1 MISRTAL
8 ILSLGAA
15 MSSAA
20 YAETYSN
27 PDPRWWGRFF
37 NAVEGQQPDFEV
49 IAKKDPAYI
58 AASEF
63 DRDEVLT
70 RLVAELKQ
78 QQGNIDTATA
88 EITVTISATLGDYS
102 AQAEG
107 FPSSLFVP
115 NMHLPIGVQKLFFRN
130 FEDFRIFPAT
140 RDQGKALR
148 ERIGTRALTAD
159 VTLTNIQASTTRPR
173 AFEGY
178 VSKVIYTAADG
189 LVVGEFTAREAAPL
203 PASAAADQVPT
214 TRSKILEMAGIPQLG
229 TPWADAKA
237 IIQSSYPYSASDT
250 FIYTDKGKVIAY
262 QHDNGI
268 TVLDAPHEA
277 DKAFRIYLQQAEGN
291 WRTTRGFSVDL
302 IAGNAVSVRGTGPGL
317 ACYTPDILDRCGMLE
332 FSPADGGH
340 ILTRAYGIIEL
351 ERSGSPRDVV
361 EAFVGD
367 SIAAFDGF
375 GAQVDY
381 DADTL
386 KTGVLAN
393 YPGIR
398 GVPAYVMGAGEIRE
412 GAPLYDP
419 LQNTTGLNPITRE
432 VALFAID
439 GAPDRIPLLFVLQ

>member
-8 ILSLGAA
+8 ILSFGAA

-27 PDPRWWGRFF
+27 PDPIWWGRFF
-37 NAVEGQQPDFEV
+37 NAVESQQPDFEM

-78 QQGNIDTATA
+78 QQGRIDVGSA

-102 AQAEG
+102 AQAGG
-107 FPSSLFVP
+107 FPSSVFVP

-130 FEDFRIFPAT
+130 FHDFRILSAT

-148 ERIGTRALTAD
+148 DRIGTRALTAD

-173 AFEGY
+173 AFEAF
-178 VSKVIYTAADG
+178 VSKVVYTAADG
-189 LVVGEFTAREAAPL
+189 LVVGEFTATEAAPL
-203 PASAAADQVPT
+203 PASVAADQVAT
-214 TRSKILEMAGIPQLG
+214 IRSKIIEMAGIPPLG
-229 TPWADAKA
+229 TPWADARA
-237 IIQSSYPYSASDT
+237 IIQSSYPHSASDT
-250 FIYTDKGKVIAY
+250 YAYTDKGKVIAY
-262 QHDNGI
+262 QYDNGT
-268 TVLDAPHEA
+268 TVLDAPHEEN
-277 DKAFRIYLQQAEGN
+277 KAFRIYLQQTEGD

-302 IAGNAVSVRGTGPGL
+302 SAGNSVSVKGTGPGL
-317 ACYTPDILDRCGMLE
+317 ACYTPGVIDRCAVLE

-340 ILTRAYGIIEL
+340 ILTRAYGVIEL
-351 ERSGSPRDVV
+351 ERSGTTR
-361 EAFVGD
+361 EAAEEFAGD
-367 SIAAFDGF
+367 NIAAFDAF

-386 KTGVLAN
+386 KTGVLAS
-393 YPGIR
+393 YSGVR
-398 GVPAYVMGAGEIRE
+398 GVSAYVMGAGEDRE

-419 LQNTTGLNPITRE
+419 LENTTGLNSVTRE